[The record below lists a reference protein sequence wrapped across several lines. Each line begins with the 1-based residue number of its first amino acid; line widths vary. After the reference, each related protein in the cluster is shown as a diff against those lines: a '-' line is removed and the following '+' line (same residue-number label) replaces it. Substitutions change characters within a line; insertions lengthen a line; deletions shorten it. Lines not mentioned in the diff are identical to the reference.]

1 MTQLFPV
8 HPNLRVNFSRFFSAG
23 LLALALAGGMSAAA
37 PVAANATRPNIII
50 IYADDLGY
58 GDVGCYGSTAIATP
72 NIDRLAAGGL
82 RFTDGH
88 ASASTCTPSR
98 YSMLT
103 GRAAF
108 RTPGVSI
115 LQGDAAALIKP
126 GETTLASA
134 LAEAGYQTSVFG
146 KWHLGLGTGSIDWN
160 RAITPGPIDIGFT
173 EQFILP
179 ATLDRVPCVYLD
191 GNRVRDLDPV
201 DPIKVSYARQVGTE
215 PTGFSHPELLRY
227 KANPQH
233 SGTIINGV
241 SRIGFM
247 TGGKAARWND
257 ETMPD
262 VLTGKAADFIHRN
275 RTNPFFI
282 YYAAPE
288 PHVPRIPAPRF
299 AGKTKLGPRGDVI
312 VQLDWEVGQILAA
325 LERDHLT
332 ENTLI
337 IFSSD
342 NGPVL
347 NDGYEDG
354 AVRLNEAH
362 RPAGPYSG
370 GKYGVLEG
378 GTRVPLIVSWPNRIR
393 SGVSAALI
401 SHVDFLAT
409 LSALTGRTPAAGEGP
424 DSLNLLP
431 VLLGESTQGRT
442 LLLEE
447 GYADMGYREG
457 DWKITQEIKS
467 GPGKTMAERFG
478 KARLYNV
485 ANDIAEKIN
494 LADKQPE
501 RVAQLQA
508 GLRTL
513 LDGQQSRP

>member
-1 MTQLFPV
+1 MTQTYPDHLNPRMNV
-8 HPNLRVNFSRFFSAG
+8 CRFFGAG
-23 LLALALAGGMSAAA
+23 LLAFTLAGAASGA
-37 PVAANATRPNIII
+37 TPAANNAERPNIII

-58 GDVGCYGSTAIATP
+58 GDVSCYGSTAISTP
-72 NIDRLAAGGL
+72 NIDRLATHGL
-82 RFTDGH
+82 LFTDGH
-88 ASASTCTPSR
+88 APASTCTPSR
-98 YSMLT
+98 YSLLT

-108 RTPGVSI
+108 RTPGVAI

-134 LAEAGYQTSVFG
+134 LAEIGYQTSIFG
-146 KWHLGLGTGSIDWN
+146 KWHLGLGTGDIDWN
-160 RAITPGPIDIGFT
+160 KAITPGPMDVGFT

-179 ATLDRVPCVYLD
+179 ATLDRVPCVYLE
-191 GNRVRDLDPV
+191 GNRVRDLDPA
-201 DPIKVSYARQVGTE
+201 DPITVSYAHRVGTE
-215 PTGFSHPELLRY
+215 PTGFSNPELLKY
-227 KANPQH
+227 KASPQH

-241 SRIGFM
+241 SRIGYM

-257 ETMPD
+257 EAMPD
-262 VLTGKAADFIHRN
+262 VLSGKAAEFIHKN
-275 RTNPFFI
+275 RETPFFI

-325 LERDHLT
+325 LERDNLT

-337 IFSSD
+337 ILSSD

-354 AVRLNEAH
+354 AVRLNGNH
-362 RPAGPYSG
+362 RPSGPYSG

-378 GTRVPLIVSWPNRIR
+378 GTRVPFIVSWPKRIKP
-393 SGVSAALI
+393 GVSHALI

-409 LSALTGRTPAAGEGP
+409 LSALTGRKMAAGEGP
-424 DSLNLLP
+424 DSFDLLP
-431 VLLGESTQGRT
+431 VLLGDSTQGRP

-447 GYADMGYREG
+447 GFADMGYREG
-457 DWKITQEIKS
+457 DWKITQEIKKGS
-467 GPGKTMAERFG
+467 GKNVTDRFG
-478 KARLYNV
+478 KVRLYNV
-485 ANDIAEKIN
+485 AEDLGEKID
-494 LADKQPE
+494 LAKQQPE

-508 GLRTL
+508 GLRAML
-513 LDGQQSRP
+513 NGQQSRP